1 MFNIL
6 QKCCRARFPAGN
18 GLTKNHF
25 LSCYAAAMPIKSV
38 HSCLFSQKRKR
49 VLCAT
54 VELRLELLWNCMAT
68 SDAWPPRGQ
77 KSVCMKIDTVVNPFS
92 SPGKTLT
99 SLHQVWMPNIEV
111 LVAAHVLSCG
121 NANGDPLLL
130 SGSQCAY
137 LVSIVGDS
145 APCWAALDQHKHDNG
160 TVTQEQS
167 CKVPSHMQTRHFIA
181 YFERLLL

>member
-1 MFNIL
+1 
-6 QKCCRARFPAGN
+6 
-18 GLTKNHF
+18 
-25 LSCYAAAMPIKSV
+25 
-38 HSCLFSQKRKR
+38 
-49 VLCAT
+49 
-54 VELRLELLWNCMAT
+54 
-68 SDAWPPRGQ
+68 
-77 KSVCMKIDTVVNPFS
+77 
-92 SPGKTLT
+92 
-99 SLHQVWMPNIEV
+99 MPNIEV

-121 NANGDPLLL
+121 NANGDPLSL

-167 CKVPSHMQTRHFIA
+167 CKVPPHMQTRHFIA